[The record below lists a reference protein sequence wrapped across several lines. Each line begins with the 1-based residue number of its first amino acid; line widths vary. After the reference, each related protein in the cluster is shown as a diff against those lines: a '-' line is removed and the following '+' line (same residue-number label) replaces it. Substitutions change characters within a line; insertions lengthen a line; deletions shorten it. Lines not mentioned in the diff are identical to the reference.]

1 MVKNS
6 TANAGDQE
14 TQVQFLGGEDP
25 QEEEMATIPVFLPGE
40 FLDRGAWQATVHGG
54 HKELDTTDHT
64 LYILA
69 ANSFLQPEEKKMQES
84 VVGVCDTTEIAE
96 EFSLSNAGMSCK
108 GKGVCVAKIRT
119 EARVCVAKTAWM
131 VK

>member
-1 MVKNS
+1 M
-6 TANAGDQE
+6 QE
-14 TQVQFLGGEDP
+14 TWETWVRSLGREDP
-25 QEEEMATIPVFLPGE
+25 LEEGTETYSSTLAWKIS
-40 FLDRGAWQATVHGG
+40 LDRGAWQATVHGG

-96 EFSLSNAGMSCK
+96 EFSLSNAGMNCK